1 MSVLLQLMKFAG
13 IQKLSVINSD
23 QSLTTSNIS
32 NLFLN
37 FVASGVDNAHVHNT
51 QSFSLENKTITM
63 ITPDNDINMSVYV

>member
-23 QSLTTSNIS
+23 QSLTTNNIS

-37 FVASGVDNAHVHNT
+37 FVAAGVDNAHVHNT
-51 QSFSLENKTITM
+51 QSFH
-63 ITPDNDINMSVYV
+63 